1 MTESHYRTPVRINDE
16 DDNNPSNL
24 SAGPVMTDLIAQRMS
39 RRTALKG
46 LLASAAVSAI
56 GVGTGF
62 TARPAQASM
71 GLSFGEIPHAYDENL
86 HIPAGYT
93 GKAILRWG
101 DPIVAGAADFDA
113 EKRDAAAQAQQFGYN
128 NDFIHFCPLPEGSA
142 SSDHGLL
149 VVNHEYTDTHMIFPG
164 FKDAKEAL
172 AGATAEMAAYEQAA
186 HGLSVVEIK
195 KEGNAWSLVT
205 ASKFNRRITLA
216 TEMEIVGP
224 VAGHERLKTSADA
237 SGRQVFGTMNNCA
250 GGWTP
255 WGTILSAEE
264 NIHQYFGGDPAGTPE
279 AANAKRMG
287 IKGEPSYAWGK
298 FDARFDISKEPNEP
312 NRFGWIIEVD
322 PYNPDAKPVKHTAL
336 GRFKHEAATTVINTD
351 GRLVVY
357 TGDDERFEYVYKFVS
372 NGTFDPS
379 KGRANSE
386 LLNDGTLFVA
396 KFDADGKVTWMPLLH
411 GQGDL
416 TEANGFKSQADV
428 LIDARRAGDLLGAT
442 KMDRP
447 EDIETSDKTGKVYVV
462 LTKNDKRKADDL
474 NPANDRAE
482 NKWGHIIEM
491 VPPMT
496 DGKADHAATAFTWSA
511 FIKAGN
517 PGDAAEGSAYGGKV
531 TDAGWFANPDNVAF
545 DASGRLWIA
554 TDGFP
559 DFGVH
564 DGLWVTET
572 EGENRAITR
581 HFLGCPRGAELC
593 GPAFT
598 PDGKTLFVS
607 IQHPGEEKGTN
618 FANPSTRWPDFK
630 DGVPARP
637 SVVAVTKDDGGEI
650 GA

>member
-1 MTESHYRTPVRINDE
+1 MTDRHYRMPVNINNE
-16 DDNNPSNL
+16 DDNNPSNP
-24 SAGPVMTDLIAQRMS
+24 SAGPAMTDLIAQRFS

-46 LLASAAVSAI
+46 LMASAAI
-56 GVGTGF
+56 GALGGGF
-62 TARPAQASM
+62 VTRPAKAAMS
-71 GLSFGEIPHAYDENL
+71 LSFAEIPHAYDENL

-93 GKAILRWG
+93 ANPFLRWG
-101 DPIVAGAADFDA
+101 EPIIAGAPEFDPMQ
-113 EKRDAAAQAQQFGYN
+113 RSAAAQAQQFGYN
-128 NDFIHFCPLPEGSA
+128 CDFVHFAPLPEGSN

-149 VVNHEYTDTHMIFPG
+149 VVNHEYTDAHMIFPG
-164 FKDAKEAL
+164 FADGKAAL
-172 AGATAEMAAYEQAA
+172 AATTADMAAYEQAA
-186 HGLSVVEIK
+186 HGLSVVEVKRDSSGWTIVK
-195 KEGNAWSLVT
+195 DG
-205 ASKFNRRITLA
+205 KFNRRITLA
-216 TEMEIVGP
+216 TEMELVGP
-224 VAGHERLKTSADA
+224 VAGHDRVKTSADP
-237 SGRQVFGTMNNCA
+237 SGKLVLGTMNNCA

-264 NIHQYFGGDPAGTPE
+264 NTHQYFGGDPTTTAE

-298 FDARFDISKEPNEP
+298 FDFRFDISKEPHEP

-322 PYNPDAKPVKHTAL
+322 PYDPASKPVKHTAL
-336 GRFKHEAATTVINTD
+336 GRFKHEAATTVINGD

-372 NGTFDPS
+372 NGTFDAA
-379 KGRANSE
+379 KGRANSA
-386 LLNDGTLFVA
+386 LLDDGTLFVA
-396 KFDADGKVTWMPLLH
+396 KLDADGNVTWMPLVH
-411 GQGDL
+411 GQGEL

-428 LIDARRAGDLLGAT
+428 LIEARRAADLLKAT

-462 LTKNDKRKADDL
+462 LTKNDKRKADQVDA
-474 NPANDRAE
+474 ANARAE
-482 NKWGHIIEM
+482 NKWGHIVEM

-496 DGKADHAATAFTWSA
+496 DGKADHAATSFTWSA
-511 FIKAGN
+511 FIQAGN
-517 PGDAAEGSAYGGKV
+517 PAEAAQGSSYGGAV

-545 DASGRLWIA
+545 DAAGRMWIA

-559 DFGVH
+559 DHGVH

-572 EGENRAITR
+572 EGDGRAITR

-598 PDGKTLFVS
+598 PDGTTLFVS
-607 IQHPGEEKGTN
+607 IQHPGDEDGSN
-618 FANPSTRWPDFK
+618 FAAPSTRWPDFK
-630 DGVPARP
+630 DGMPSRP
-637 SVVAVTKDDGGEI
+637 TVVAITKDDGGEI

>member
-1 MTESHYRTPVRINDE
+1 MTDRHYRMPVSINNE
-16 DDNNPSNL
+16 DDSNPSNP
-24 SAGPVMTDLIAQRMS
+24 SIGPSMTDLIAQRVS

-46 LLASAAVSAI
+46 LLASAAIGAI
-56 GVGTGF
+56 GAGTGLVS
-62 TARPAQASM
+62 RPAKAAMS
-71 GLSFGEIPHAYDENL
+71 LSFEEIPHAYDENL

-93 GKAILRWG
+93 ANPILRWG
-101 DPIVAGAADFDA
+101 EPIISGAPDFDA
-113 EKRDAAAQAQQFGYN
+113 EARDAAAQAQQFGYN
-128 NDFIHFCPLPEGSA
+128 NDFVHFASLPEGSD

-149 VVNHEYTDTHMIFPG
+149 VVNHEYTDAHMIFPG
-164 FKDAKEAL
+164 FADGKEAL
-172 AGATAEMAAYEQAA
+172 AGTTAEMAAYEQAA

-195 KEGNAWSLVT
+195 KEASGWALVKD
-205 ASKFNRRITLA
+205 SKFNRRITLA
-216 TEMEIVGP
+216 TEMTLVGP
-224 VAGHERLKTSADA
+224 VAGHDRLKTSADA
-237 SGRQVFGTMNNCA
+237 SGTKVFGTMNNCA

-264 NIHQYFGGDPAGTPE
+264 NTHQYFGGDPSGTAE

-298 FDARFDISKEPNEP
+298 FDDRFDISKEPNEP

-322 PYNPDAKPVKHTAL
+322 PYDPASTPVKHTAL
-336 GRFKHEAATTVINTD
+336 GRFKHEAATTVINSD

-372 NGTFDPS
+372 NGTFDAA
-379 KGRANSE
+379 KGRANSS
-386 LLNDGTLFVA
+386 LLDDGTLYVA
-396 KFDADGKVTWMPLLH
+396 KFDADGNVTWMPLLY
-411 GQGDL
+411 GEGEL
-416 TEANGFKSQADV
+416 TAANGFNSQADV
-428 LIDARRAGDLLGAT
+428 LIEARRAGDLLGAT

-474 NPANDRAE
+474 NAANTRAE
-482 NKWGHIIEM
+482 NKWGHIVEM
-491 VPPMT
+491 VPPMA
-496 DGKADHAATAFTWSA
+496 DGKADHAATSFTWSA
-511 FIKAGN
+511 FIQAGN
-517 PGDAAEGSAYGGKV
+517 PDDVAQGAAYGGAV
-531 TDAGWFANPDNVAF
+531 SQAGWFANPDNVAF

-572 EGENRAITR
+572 EGEGRAITR

-618 FANPSTRWPDFK
+618 FAAPSTRWPDFK

-637 SVVAVTKDDGGEI
+637 AVVAITKDDGGEI